1 MTAARIHRCAGLES
15 LTVGRCRVH
24 GFVAG
29 AARRAHAHCCR
40 RTPPAPAAAKPLM
53 LLRPCPRQR
62 PALCGSWGI

>member
-40 RTPPAPAAAKPLM
+40 RTPPAPAAAKP
-53 LLRPCPRQR
+53 P
-62 PALCGSWGI
+62 